1 VSAEI
6 DLTETSNSISY
17 AIAVLKELKRH
28 DTEDKVCGE
37 AQAAL
42 GDAADYLEDVIT
54 ALADG
59 RLAEV
64 AP

>member
-1 VSAEI
+1 MSAEI
-6 DLTETSNSISY
+6 DLTETSNAISD
-17 AIAVLKELKRH
+17 AIRILKELKHH
-28 DTEDKVCGE
+28 DTDDKVCGE
-37 AQAAL
+37 AIPAL
-42 GDAADYLEDVIT
+42 DDAADHLEDVIT